1 MKINIDNTTA
11 ADKSS
16 GGRWWFTVECERAV
30 EDLLF
35 IQQDKKMYINE
46 KKQLQSLIFKLYEL
60 DYYKEHKTALDAIG
74 YTLLK

>member
-1 MKINIDNTTA
+1 MKISVDNTTA

-16 GGRWWFTVECERAV
+16 GRRWWFTVECERAV

-60 DYYKEHKTALDAIG
+60 DYYKEHKTALDQIG